1 MEDNNSKIEDK
12 EIQTINTSIAK
23 QSEIQDN
30 EINFKN
36 SARSQRSSIISNQLK
51 DPRFIVITEPN
62 FMIIRKIF
70 SIDQNEYTEYEV
82 KKKTSFINSFNKDTD
97 LAKKINNLKLNTFF
111 ESFLFGNG
119 NYYKIYMYLNFHLY
133 DIDRAINNLYKFL
146 EIVKK
151 LKFNETELLH
161 LINTCINEIQEGS
174 STMNNLNNITSLY
187 TYSLDNFY
195 QPIIAFDVPLLLLEK
210 EKFKKK
216 SQKEIFKLL
225 LMKFNK
231 IYSEELTPGKTEQIN
246 MFIDLGDISSKD
258 VICIENF
265 GELLKLFQLLFP
277 SLIIK
282 IFLSLNTTSK
292 EVLNL
297 IQNNIFQFYKDK
309 LVAFDCTY
317 NFKKIFEK
325 YSNSISYE
333 VFFNFFINKSGRKNS
348 NNIFSEN
355 SFIEIKKQLDN
366 VDKVNRL
373 DKDQNLLN
381 LETQLNHI
389 ENEFQ
394 QDNFTRNISNIKQMN
409 TDRIFKKSSCY
420 PNNKNLINNLE
431 TDSYT
436 KEVLEACEVNS
447 NFNITQSLAHAQSY
461 RSYRNMNNSS
471 WFRKSLSIESCNK
484 FSINDLNEKKQINKF
499 KITSCNNFTITET
512 PSFSFEKIQ
521 MSRAQKGNPVRE
533 VSKPDIK
540 SLKTIFEKN
549 ENIVCCGNSKEEC
562 VIF

>member
-1 MEDNNSKIEDK
+1 MEDNNCKIGDK
-12 EIQTINTSIAK
+12 QIQTINTSIAK
-23 QSEIQDN
+23 QSENQEN
-30 EINFKN
+30 EINLKN

-51 DPRFIVITEPN
+51 DPRYIVITEPN

-82 KKKTSFINSFNKDTD
+82 KKKISFINSFNKDTD
-97 LAKKINNLKLNTFF
+97 LKKKINNLRLNTFF

-151 LKFNETELLH
+151 LKFNETELLN
-161 LINTCINEIQEGS
+161 LININEIEEGS

-231 IYSEELTPGKTEQIN
+231 IYSEEFIPGKTEQIN

-258 VICIENF
+258 VMCIENF

-333 VFFNFFINKSGRKNS
+333 IFFNFFINKSGRKSS

-355 SFIEIKKQLDN
+355 SFIEIKKELDN
-366 VDKVNRL
+366 VDKNNKLDKVDKI

-461 RSYRNMNNSS
+461 RSYRNLNNSS

-484 FSINDLNEKKQINKF
+484 FSINDLNEKKHKNKF

-512 PSFSFEKIQ
+512 PSFCFEKIQ
-521 MSRAQKGNPVRE
+521 MSRAQKGTP
-533 VSKPDIK
+533 
-540 SLKTIFEKN
+540 LMFEKN